1 MRPGASRRARR
12 GRPTQHCTL
21 TLIALSRNLPLT
33 NARPRL
39 SPCIPPCS
47 LAFIDWLAMAFAAP
61 LRSARLP
68 GSTVLALVVAL
79 MSTLIGGLGLENAA
93 AAQPPNI
100 VLIISDDQAWT
111 DYSFQGH
118 PHIKTPHLDKLARE
132 SLTFTRGYVP
142 SSLCCPSLVSIIT
155 GLFPHQH
162 GITSNDPPLPT
173 GLKGPAANNN
183 PGFRAERQRMI
194 GLIDHVP
201 TLPKRLAEKGY
212 LSFQSGKWWQGEFTR
227 GGFTHGMTTG
237 NPEKG
242 GRHGD
247 QGLQIGRKTMQ
258 PLYDFMDLAQR
269 EQRPFFVWYAPMLP
283 HDPHTPPERLL
294 AKYKTVAPTI
304 HVAKYWAMVEWF
316 DETCGDLLGY
326 LERQG
331 LANDTV
337 IAYVTDNGWIQDPD
351 NPRYAPK
358 SKQSPYDGG
367 LRTPIMIRWP
377 GQITPRMSPHLA
389 SSLDLAPTLLAAA
402 GLSRSPAMPGI
413 DLRDEKAV
421 ADRRAVFGE
430 CFTHNAV
437 NIDRPASSLRWRWI
451 VNEHWKLIVPA
462 MANEPQGKV
471 ELFDLQAD
479 PFEKRNLAA
488 DRPEMAAALRGQLDR
503 WWQPSE

>member
-402 GLSRSPAMPGI
+402 GLPRSPAMPGI